1 MQLARGIF
9 AFYVFGTALCCP
21 TLGRAEHLSLLDT
34 YLLAVDNAPDIE
46 IAKLRIDGAKAR
58 RDEALAGLFPKAN
71 LFAQWSDNKL
81 SYETASPIYAD
92 SDYPGIRYGI
102 SIRQPLLAVAD
113 GLEVN
118 RRDLMYQL
126 SETNLELQRRS
137 SWSRWLPH
145 TSTS

>member
-58 RDEALAGLFPKAN
+58 RDEALTRMFPKAN

-92 SDYPGIRYGI
+92 SDYPNKVRDFD
-102 SIRQPLLAVAD
+102 PTTAVSC
-113 GLEVN
+113 
-118 RRDLMYQL
+118 RRWTRGEPSRPNVSALP
-126 SETNLELQRRS
+126 RRI
-137 SWSRWLPH
+137 
-145 TSTS
+145 